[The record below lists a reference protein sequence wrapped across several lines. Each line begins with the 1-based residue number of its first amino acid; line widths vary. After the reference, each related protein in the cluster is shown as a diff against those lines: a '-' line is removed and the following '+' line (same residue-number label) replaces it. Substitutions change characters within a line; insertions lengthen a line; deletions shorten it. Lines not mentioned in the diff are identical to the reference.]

1 MAKRVRKITPSF
13 LKKVIMQEARK
24 LQSEVVSPGE
34 LTPTEKVEAEE
45 VDADAFADSLEKDL
59 DHVKALKIQERKLVT
74 QIKAIRETRAKLRK
88 RITKKI

>member
-59 DHVKALKIQERKLVT
+59 DHVKALKIQERKLVK
-74 QIKAIRETRAKLRK
+74 QIKAIREARAKLRK